1 MTSEERS
8 ILWRAGAYIG
18 IVILIGLHVSM
29 ASAATVTITWTHDQT
44 TCSDGSTVTS
54 DCPTTDFEIFQ
65 GSTETATDYVRVA
78 SAISS
83 AARSHALLNVR
94 PGRKCFYVSATSP
107 AGPSE
112 SNRVCSSVP
121 FLPPKS
127 PFITSAIAITTV
139 TP

>member
-1 MTSEERS
+1 MNSTEKA
-8 ILWRAGAYIG
+8 LPWRAGAYIG
-18 IVILIGLHVSM
+18 IVMLIGLHVSM
-29 ASAATVTITWTHDQT
+29 ARAATVTITWTHDQT
-44 TCSDGSTVTS
+44 TCSDGSTVTA

-78 SAISS
+78 SAISATS
-83 AARSHALLNVR
+83 RSHALLNVK

-107 AGPSE
+107 GGPAD